1 MTISSKVIY
10 LCAVSAVALSG
21 CSAAQVR
28 GTPAQT
34 AQECQEDWG
43 QETRAAKSGSLTS
56 TASAGAFLATVFV
69 SAVATTSA
77 KSAANDRYRA
87 CMARIGV
94 ALPADRDIN
103 VPENPA
109 QSLPVA
115 PVAGCP
121 IGARGMYAGTLYC
134 GIE

>member
-56 TASAGAFLATVFV
+56 TASAGAFLATV
-69 SAVATTSA
+69 
-77 KSAANDRYRA
+77 
-87 CMARIGV
+87 
-94 ALPADRDIN
+94 L
-103 VPENPA
+103 
-109 QSLPVA
+109 
-115 PVAGCP
+115 
-121 IGARGMYAGTLYC
+121 
-134 GIE
+134 